1 MLISRGVSGSNVYM
15 VKAPAGFMSDFALK
29 GICVVFC
36 NLFQIRWHLQR
47 HIESFV
53 HMTCVLISA
62 ITTAYLEWKGEG
74 EGE

>member
-15 VKAPAGFMSDFALK
+15 VEAPSGFMSDFALK
-29 GICVVFC
+29 GISVVFG

-53 HMTCVLISA
+53 HMTCMLISA
-62 ITTAYLEWKGEG
+62 TTTAYLDWKGEG

>member
-1 MLISRGVSGSNVYM
+1 MLVSRGVSGSNVYM
-15 VKAPAGFMSDFALK
+15 VKAPAGFMSSFALK
-29 GICVVFC
+29 GICVVAC

-53 HMTCVLISA
+53 HMTCMLISA
-62 ITTAYLEWKGEG
+62 ITIVYLEWKGEG